1 MVPLK
6 CISSFAQRRILN
18 LNVLSH
24 CASLDGHNRP
34 FIEKKKLAGVASWA
48 EGDDCITVKINFRI
62 IL

>member
-34 FIEKKKLAGVASWA
+34 FIEKKNWLELRHGQKVMIALQ
-48 EGDDCITVKINFRI
+48 
-62 IL
+62 